1 MSRNSLS
8 IIGAAGA
15 ALILIGGGYVLLHQQ
30 NEIHALT
37 LEAAVV
43 GTGYSALVAEWT
55 PIVPQVNCNWRN
67 SSQDDGGSGVLL
79 RGSTGTFYILT
90 NAHVVTDNSGKKIA
104 QSCDIVFPD
113 TASTTYTVA
122 HDQITID
129 QNGVDAALLQ
139 IPEDPY
145 LTDLVFTNQRKIC
158 TSPPDIGD
166 DILTLGYP
174 GAGSSNGITVTEG
187 IVAGDE
193 GSDFVS
199 SAKSDAG
206 SSGGAAV
213 DVKNDCYFGVP
224 SYTITGVYTNLARV
238 MKWGSL
244 FTDDPSK
251 LSDARL

>member
-1 MSRNSLS
+1 MSHNQF
-8 IIGAAGA
+8 IAICAAGV
-15 ALILIGGGYVLLHQQ
+15 ALVLIGGGYILLHQQ
-30 NEIHALT
+30 NEIHALA
-37 LEAAVV
+37 LEAAVA
-43 GTGYSALVAEWT
+43 GSGYSSLVAEWT
-55 PIVPQVNCNWRN
+55 PIVPQVNCNWKD
-67 SSQDDGGSGVLL
+67 STQDDGGSGVLL

-90 NAHVVTDNSGKKIA
+90 NAHVVTSDKGNKIA
-104 QSCDIVFPD
+104 QSCDVVFPD

-122 HDQITID
+122 HSQITID
-129 QNGVDAALLQ
+129 PNGVDAALLQ

-166 DILTLGYP
+166 DILILGYP
-174 GAGSSNGITVTEG
+174 WAGSSNGITVTEG

-213 DVKNDCYFGVP
+213 DVKNDCYFGIP
-224 SYTITGVYTNLARV
+224 SYTITGKYTNLARV
-238 MKWGSL
+238 MKWNSL
-244 FTDDPSK
+244 FTDDPAK
-251 LSDARL
+251 LPEARL